1 MPDLV
6 VILNP
11 QAGRGAAGR
20 RRGELEQAFHA
31 ARLDAVVEPTEES
44 GHAPELVR
52 QALERG
58 IRRLAVVGGDGT
70 ISAVAGALLRHPA
83 GHAAALGIIPIGTG
97 NDFVKSLAGYAAND
111 LRGAVQRLAAGH
123 TRQIDAG
130 QVRLTTADGA
140 QQTHYFIN
148 NLALGI
154 DALVAA
160 ESERVPLL
168 RGTAA
173 YLGGALR
180 ALLAYRVRP
189 IRLRFAENELH
200 QGFLLATVANGRCQG
215 GGFWLTPDALLDD
228 GLLDLCLVEPLRPDQ
243 VVFYLPR
250 ALRGKHTGLSKVHM
264 ARAAAVEVVY
274 STPALVVTD
283 GEVAARDVQR
293 LAAQVLPRA
302 LRLIV

>member
-1 MPDLV
+1 MPDLA

-20 RRGELEQAFHA
+20 RRGELEQALQA
-31 ARLDAVVEPTEES
+31 ARLDAVVEPTQA
-44 GHAPELVR
+44 GDHAPELVR

-58 IRRLAVVGGDGT
+58 TRRLAVVGGDGT
-70 ISAVAGALLRHPA
+70 ISQVAGALLRHPA
-83 GHAAALGIIPIGTG
+83 GHEAALGIIPVGTG
-97 NDFVKSLAGYAAND
+97 NDFVKSFEGYSAND

-140 QQTHYFIN
+140 QQTHTFIN

-173 YLGGALR
+173 YMGGAVR

-189 IRLRFAENELH
+189 MRLRFADTEHH
-200 QGFLLATVANGRCQG
+200 QGLLLATIANGRCQG
-215 GGFWLTPDALLDD
+215 GGFWFTPAALLDD
-228 GLLDLCLVEPLRPDQ
+228 GLFDLCLVEPLRPDQ
-243 VVFYLPR
+243 LITHLPR
-250 ALRGKHTGLSKVHM
+250 AMRGTHTGLSKVHM
-264 ARAAAVEVVY
+264 ARTAAVEVEY
-274 STPALVVTD
+274 SAPSLVVTD
-283 GEVAARDVQR
+283 GEVAARDVQH
-293 LAAQVLPRA
+293 LEAQVLPRA
-302 LRLIV
+302 LTLIV